1 MKINAK
7 YIESEFPFYRGN
19 PLIEALTEHVIEDED
34 ALHSQLMTTFNL
46 PDDLWSMD
54 EMSAKDYIA
63 LLDDIY
69 IPHVNTWQLYVNIIQ
84 QIKVGYRKKNP
95 LSSDGQKLLNLI
107 SIMNRDGQSEALE
120 NRIAALAGKARC
132 SLSVGVSGVG
142 KTESTRSVLERIP
155 QVISHRMYNGQR
167 LELDQLVWVSFDVTS
182 TNSIKG
188 LAANFFEAVDRAIG
202 THYAIQFSNFKEPV
216 DVFIGNMR
224 TICIKHAIGFVHI
237 DECQHLL
244 RRMKSQYSA
253 SVADL
258 ESMFNRLG
266 IPMLM
271 TCTPEGVNLFFQSNI
286 DNDLKP
292 RVEIIRRLISERVY
306 PFEPLGVD
314 TRSFQRLFDAC
325 LPENLFSGTD
335 VLSDAFR
342 HKVHEMSFGIH
353 DVAVRLMRLFFEAAY
368 QQQHMIQNNNSISLL
383 DKVYTQHFE
392 HMRIAIIKLREQKTQ
407 TWERLHETSYAPKK
421 STSSKTQSRTMHSS
435 RLAPRMASDKAKDRL
450 KQEAGIAIFKDSS
463 DVALTTGLADCHQ

>member
-292 RVEIIRRLISERVY
+292 RVEIIDR
-306 PFEPLGVD
+306 
-314 TRSFQRLFDAC
+314 
-325 LPENLFSGTD
+325 
-335 VLSDAFR
+335 
-342 HKVHEMSFGIH
+342 
-353 DVAVRLMRLFFEAAY
+353 
-368 QQQHMIQNNNSISLL
+368 
-383 DKVYTQHFE
+383 
-392 HMRIAIIKLREQKTQ
+392 
-407 TWERLHETSYAPKK
+407 
-421 STSSKTQSRTMHSS
+421 
-435 RLAPRMASDKAKDRL
+435 KAH
-450 KQEAGIAIFKDSS
+450 
-463 DVALTTGLADCHQ
+463 V